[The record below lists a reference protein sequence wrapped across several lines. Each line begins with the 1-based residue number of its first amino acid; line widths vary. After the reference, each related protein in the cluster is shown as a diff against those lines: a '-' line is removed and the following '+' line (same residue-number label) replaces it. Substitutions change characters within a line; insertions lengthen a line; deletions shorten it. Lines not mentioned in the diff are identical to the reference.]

1 MNLKKLE
8 ITGFKSFADP
18 TILPFNE
25 GITSIVGPNGC
36 GKSNIADSIRWVLG
50 EQSSKNLRGT
60 SMQDVIF
67 KGTEKRKGMA
77 FCEVSLCFDNS
88 NKIFNS
94 PYEEIEITRKLYK
107 NGESEYRINKEICRL
122 KEITEML
129 HNSGVGKNGYSIIG
143 QGMVG
148 KIVNSKPEERRVIFE
163 EAAGVAGFKAK
174 KVEAERKLERTKINL
189 DTINNVISEIDRQLK
204 PLKHQS
210 EVAKQYLELRDQLK
224 QLEINA
230 YIYQYDNASD
240 NKAIINEKINA
251 IVKELNQKQ
260 TELDNAMNDY
270 NASFEK
276 GNNLDSLIKEVGE
289 TILELSVGIE
299 KQSSES
305 NLLKEKLNNLISE
318 NDRITKDINFIET
331 NLASLNETLQNKY
344 SSKKLKQ
351 DELENLKTNV
361 EELTEKFNKISD
373 ELKSGENEALDTQRK
388 LFESLNKLSDVK
400 AKKSALLAEKKSY
413 EDSVN
418 DGSIQLNQLN
428 EKFDEIKKLS
438 DSSQLILEKLQNEK
452 VTTESNLNS
461 LISSQNSKLGIVK
474 GLEQNISEITSNV
487 LSLENRQNILSELI
501 KDNEGFN
508 GSVKRLLNDTK
519 INSGLKSKLIG
530 VVASLIN
537 VPEMY
542 QTAIEM
548 ALGNAVQNIITE
560 TEEQAKF
567 LVNYLKEKQY
577 GRITFL
583 PINTIKSRQFDPKF
597 SHLLNSAGCFGI
609 AKDLIKY
616 DKSIDNAIS
625 SLLGTTVVVNNI
637 NTAVN
642 LAKQSGYSFRIV
654 TLDGD
659 IISPQGSIT
668 GGSKKSQVS
677 NLLGRENEIEN
688 IKKNIAKLNSEKLS
702 KQDSLKSAMA
712 NYESITNEIKETT
725 EALHQ
730 LEIEYAKDVEIH
742 NKHKFNLN
750 EIEGLINKTNSDIAK
765 YSQILNGIENEL
777 NKISDVDYN
786 VSEETLDKN
795 ANQFNSLKETKDEY
809 NQKLTHAKIQI
820 ATVQSELIAI
830 EQDIDRLN
838 FELKQLN
845 NNLGHSKELKAEND
859 NILSQFTRSKDE
871 LESNSKYSEVQ
882 AQLKEAKA
890 KRDEL
895 EKEKTTIQSRLLFL
909 DDEKMRLS
917 TEVNKL
923 QDKKNQQEM
932 NLIKIDTDI
941 ETMQEKIWED
951 YELTYNSALP
961 FKLEMFDVKS
971 GLQEIS
977 KIKKQITLLG
987 NINVNAIEDY
997 QNLLDRHGVMYEQ
1010 AQDLIKAEQ
1019 DIKTIIKDLSDEMV
1033 NRFVTEF
1040 NKINENFGIIF
1051 KELFGGG
1058 NARLEITDKNNILES
1073 GVEIYA
1079 EPPEKKL
1086 KNTQLLSG
1094 GEQALVAIAILF
1106 AILRL
1111 KPMPFCLL
1119 DEIEAPLDEAN
1130 VYRFVQYLKKYSG
1143 DTQFIVI
1150 THKKPT
1156 MEYSDVLYGITME
1169 EKGVSKVVSVK
1180 LSDAVKMAEVK

>member
-351 DELENLKTNV
+351 DELENLKANV

-373 ELKSGENEALDTQRK
+373 ELKSGEDEALDTQRK

-583 PINTIKSRQFDPKF
+583 PINTIKSRQFDAKF

-616 DKSIDNAIS
+616 DKSIDSAIS

-702 KQDSLKSAMA
+702 KQDSLKSAIA

-750 EIEGLINKTNSDIAK
+750 EVEGLINKTNSDVAK

-795 ANQFNSLKETKDEY
+795 VSQFNSLKETKDEY

-845 NNLGHSKELKAEND
+845 NNLEHSKELKAEND
-859 NILSQFTRSKDE
+859 KILSQFTRSKDE

-909 DDEKMRLS
+909 DDDKMRLS